1 MTKRLWI
8 GAGAVGVVLAGLLAV
23 LVLAGRSVLDRER
36 FGAVRAG
43 MTRAEVERVLGG
55 PPRNE
60 CRDRVD
66 VWVPRAGRRTSAEL
80 VPGPVAIRFFPGA
93 DGEEAVWVG
102 EKGLIAVRFGPDGRL
117 RETYVSDVVGPDESL
132 LGGAVRR
139 LVGREAARRP

>member
-1 MTKRLWI
+1 
-8 GAGAVGVVLAGLLAV
+8 
-23 LVLAGRSVLDRER
+23 
-36 FGAVRAG
+36 

-66 VWVPRAGRRTSAEL
+66 VWVSRAGRRTSAEL

-102 EKGLIAVRFGPDGRL
+102 EKGLIAVLFGADGRL
-117 RETYVSDVVGPDESL
+117 RETYVSDVIGPDESL

-139 LVGREAARRP
+139 LVGREAMRRP